1 MLWRATEISQPPK
14 SLRPPSMAEDEQDG
28 AWAHEIPPTLLPR
41 SLRDHVDRIR
51 SCTEKNTGAYEH
63 GETHQGKCCHS
74 SAGSHTQRIY
84 QLKDLLWRLCQ
95 TDQIKFIMWMPKD
108 HEGACY

>member
-74 SAGSHTQRIY
+74 SAGSESSYSMYVSWQDPSRMIIVVR
-84 QLKDLLWRLCQ
+84 DLA
-95 TDQIKFIMWMPKD
+95 T
-108 HEGACY
+108 

>member
-28 AWAHEIPPTLLPR
+28 AWAHEIAPTLLPR

-51 SCTEKNTGAYEH
+51 YSHHPDLSEFTMPACRFVCDLYCVIFALSHH
-63 GETHQGKCCHS
+63 GITAVLTSPRSQAPYFS
-74 SAGSHTQRIY
+74 S
-84 QLKDLLWRLCQ
+84 
-95 TDQIKFIMWMPKD
+95 
-108 HEGACY
+108 